1 MGFQFHETVRG
12 KHFYEHQIP
21 SLIKA
26 ISRLAD
32 AVEKIVSN
40 RENSSLPHKNG
51 YSYALRSMEKIQREY
66 DESIINLALAHILTF
81 GQSIIRQEGETGD
94 SQCVSNSEKGSS
106 IINESVQQKM
116 LRCASDLAFTGLDEL
131 IRYIKLSYPQSDLV
145 VQEGKILCYKAN
157 ATDDDILYVRVPSD
171 TTNEDLD
178 KAAVL
183 VQKGTEDYAKRH
195 NEDFSEFDS
204 RQVIADAF
212 KTCGIKAKPIDCYK
226 TFYL

>member
-51 YSYALRSMEKIQREY
+51 YSSALRSMEKIQREY

-81 GQSIIRQEGETGD
+81 GQSIIRQEGENID
-94 SQCVSNSEKGSS
+94 NRSVDNSKGAS
-106 IINESVQQKM
+106 IISNTVQQDM
-116 LRCASDLAFTGLDEL
+116 LRCASDLSFTGLDEL

-183 VQKGTEDYAKRH
+183 VQKGTEDYAKSH
-195 NEDFSEFDS
+195 NEDFSEFDI

-212 KTCGIKAKPIDCYK
+212 GTCGIKTKPVDCYK
-226 TFYL
+226 TYYL